1 MAQRMGAE
9 AVVRGEAEEDAVVFS
24 RGEGFDV
31 VLICADTS
39 SNDPVELAGAI
50 ARDRARVVAIGAVG
64 MTIPRRIYYEKE
76 LTFLVSRSYGPGR
89 YDPTY
94 EEGGHDYPLGYV
106 RWTEGRNL
114 VAFVDLISEERI
126 DVHPLITHRFP
137 IEHAADAYHMITG
150 KSEEPFLGVMM
161 TYPEGEIKLEAAP
174 RLIGITERPAEPSS
188 PICLGALGAG
198 NFATTVLFPTLR
210 RLRGVEFIGLATA
223 TGMKGA
229 QVGQR
234 YGFLYATTDE
244 AEILGDER
252 INAIA
257 VLTRHHLH
265 TRQVI
270 DGLRAGKHVFCE
282 KPLALNREELVE
294 VAAALQGSDRMLM
307 VGFNR
312 RFAPMAVQLK
322 TFFAGVHEPLVMHY
336 RVNAG
341 PLPADH
347 WLYDPVQGGG
357 RIIGEACHFI
367 DFLTFLAGA
376 PPVRVQCQGLP
387 DDGCYREDNI
397 ILTLMYPDGS
407 LGTVA
412 YLAGGDRGLPKERIE
427 VFGGGRAAVMDD
439 FRRLETFSGG
449 RRNLRRA
456 WLRQDKGHRAEW
468 EAFAAAV
475 AAGGSPPIPYDH
487 LLAVTMASFAAVE
500 SLRSGEIVTLKPLSL
515 E

>member
-1 MAQRMGAE
+1 
-9 AVVRGEAEEDAVVFS
+9 
-24 RGEGFDV
+24 
-31 VLICADTS
+31 LICADTS

-229 QVGQR
+229 QVGRR

-387 DDGCYREDNI
+387 DDGRYREDNV

-456 WLRQDKGHRAEW
+456 WLRQDKGHRAVW

-475 AAGGSPPIPYDH
+475 AAGGPPPIPYDH